1 MGVGAGRRE
10 SFRRSQ
16 KHCGTVESSRRRR
29 RPITFLTWIVL
40 VLDIVPGAVV
50 GAWLFTSLR
59 GTRVSGLNF
68 AQAARSCSGRGGGSI
83 PVRPPQYDILAASR
97 WLPVHADL
105 NPGECHV
112 RAVPRSAGGRATGGG
127 SRASMA
133 LVRSMGLDDPWFI
146 CRNTSCPMILR
157 VDAGDRITG
166 GVCRRPKKEL
176 RCI

>member
-16 KHCGTVESSRRRR
+16 KHCGSRLNLREEGG
-29 RPITFLTWIVL
+29 TNDFLTWMVL

-50 GAWLFTSLR
+50 GTWLFTNLR

-105 NPGECHV
+105 NHGECHV
-112 RAVPRSAGGRATGGG
+112 RAVPRSAGGRAKGGG
-127 SRASMA
+127 SRASME
-133 LVRSMGLDDPWFI
+133 LVRAMGLNDPWFI
-146 CRNTSCPMILR
+146 GRNT
-157 VDAGDRITG
+157 TG
-166 GVCRRPKKEL
+166 
-176 RCI
+176 